1 MSKIAGLQIEVPN
14 IEFTLYTGNSSNS
27 QSFNTLNELIEVLRI
42 AIIDWKRAEGRGK
55 VAFKFSETYAEV
67 LEFIERDLI
76 SGISEENLRSKEDL
90 YRFFNQSVNK
100 QENLWS
106 FVWQNSY
113 YSTSPTFSVEPPML
127 SETNGD
133 NYKAGY
139 KILKNTSLEAYR
151 EFFSL
156 FKNNGQLINNLNSN
170 NQEKIE
176 GALAFLSIK
185 VQNKAILGLN
195 TNLDEKGADLIVK
208 MSQIS
213 SSIDSARVS
222 FENETKKHLEVQKD
236 RFEKADAEHVI
247 YIQELKNN
255 LTDFIQEK
263 REQVANLEDSYEQK
277 LKLKAPIE
285 FWEEKS
291 KKYKNS
297 ARNWSVGAIISGLL
311 IILTGVWALR
321 IGEQDLDKLKN
332 ISIIPVYFVPIALI
346 SLLIYILRTLIK
358 IAISNQHISV
368 EYAQKAALTDYYLS
382 MIQEGHL
389 GISVEEKQL
398 LLPTIFSKI
407 DSGLIK
413 SDSTGDSDITELLKI
428 LVAKK

>member
-1 MSKIAGLQIEVPN
+1 MSKVTGLQIVVPN
-14 IEFTLYTGNSSNS
+14 TEFMLNTGNGGNS
-27 QSFNTLNELIEVLRI
+27 QSFKSLNELIDILRI
-42 AIIDWKRAEGRGK
+42 AIVDWKRAEGRGK
-55 VAFKFSETYAEV
+55 AAFKFSETYAEV
-67 LEFIERDLI
+67 LEFIEKDLI
-76 SGISEENLRSKEDL
+76 SGISEENLNSREDL
-90 YRFFNQSVNK
+90 FKFFDQSVNK
-100 QENLWS
+100 QGNSWS
-106 FVWQNSY
+106 FIWQYSY
-113 YSTSPTFSVEPPML
+113 SNYHPTFDIQPPLL
-127 SETNGD
+127 SEVNGD

-139 KILKNTSLEAYR
+139 KILKNTSVEAYR
-151 EFFSL
+151 EFFEL
-156 FKNNGQLINNLNSN
+156 FRNSGQLINNLNSSN
-170 NQEKIE
+170 KAKIE
-176 GALAFLSIK
+176 GSLAFLSIK

-208 MSQIS
+208 MSQVS

-222 FENETKKHLEVQKD
+222 SEDETQKYLEAQKD

-247 YIQELKNN
+247 YIEELKDN
-255 LTDFIQEK
+255 LTDFIKEK
-263 REQVANLEDSYEQK
+263 REQFSNLEDSYEQK
-277 LKLKAPIE
+277 LKLKAPIK
-285 FWEEKS
+285 FWEDEA
-291 KKYKNS
+291 KKYKMS
-297 ARNWSVGAIISGLL
+297 AIYWSVGAVISGLL
-311 IILTGVWALR
+311 IILTGLWILK

-332 ISIIPVYFVPIALI
+332 ISIIPIYFVPIALI

-389 GISVEEKQL
+389 GISIEEKQL

>member
-1 MSKIAGLQIEVPN
+1 MSKVTGLQIVVPN
-14 IEFTLYTGNSSNS
+14 TEFRLNTGNGGNS
-27 QSFNTLNELIEVLRI
+27 QSFKSLNELIDTLRI
-42 AIIDWKRAEGRGK
+42 AIVDWKRAEGRGK

-67 LEFIERDLI
+67 LEFIEKDLI
-76 SGISEENLRSKEDL
+76 SGISEENLNSREDL
-90 YRFFNQSVNK
+90 FKFFNQFVNK
-100 QENLWS
+100 QGNSWS
-106 FVWQNSY
+106 FIWQFSY
-113 YSTSPTFSVEPPML
+113 SNYHPTFDIQPPLL
-127 SETNGD
+127 SEVNGD

-139 KILKNTSLEAYR
+139 KILKNTSVEAYR
-151 EFFSL
+151 EFFEL
-156 FKNNGQLINNLNSN
+156 FRNSGQLINNLNSSN
-170 NQEKIE
+170 KAKIE
-176 GALAFLSIK
+176 GSLAFLSIK

-208 MSQIS
+208 MSQVS

-222 FENETKKHLEVQKD
+222 FEDETQKYLEAQKD

-247 YIQELKNN
+247 YIEELKDN
-255 LTDFIQEK
+255 LTDFIKEK
-263 REQVANLEDSYEQK
+263 REQVSNLEDSYEQK
-277 LKLKAPIE
+277 LKLKAPIK
-285 FWEEKS
+285 FWEDEA
-291 KKYKNS
+291 KKYKMS
-297 ARNWSVGAIISGLL
+297 AIYWSVGAVISGLL
-311 IILTGVWALR
+311 IILTGLWILK

-332 ISIIPVYFVPIALI
+332 ISIIPIYFVPIALI
-346 SLLIYILRTLIK
+346 SLLIYILRILIK

-389 GISVEEKQL
+389 GISIEEKQL

>member
-1 MSKIAGLQIEVPN
+1 MSKVTGLQIVVPN
-14 IEFTLYTGNSSNS
+14 TEFMLNTGNGGNS
-27 QSFNTLNELIEVLRI
+27 QSFKSLNELIDILRI
-42 AIIDWKRAEGRGK
+42 AIVDWKRAEGRGK
-55 VAFKFSETYAEV
+55 AAFKFSETYAEV
-67 LEFIERDLI
+67 LEFIEKDLI
-76 SGISEENLRSKEDL
+76 SGISEENLNSREDL
-90 YRFFNQSVNK
+90 FKFFDQSVNK
-100 QENLWS
+100 QGNSWS
-106 FVWQNSY
+106 FIWQYSY
-113 YSTSPTFSVEPPML
+113 SNYHPTFDIQPPLL
-127 SETNGD
+127 SEVNGD

-139 KILKNTSLEAYR
+139 KILKNTSVEAYR
-151 EFFSL
+151 EFFEL
-156 FKNNGQLINNLNSN
+156 FRNSGQLINNLNSSN
-170 NQEKIE
+170 KAKIE
-176 GALAFLSIK
+176 GSLAFLSIK

-208 MSQIS
+208 MSQVS

-222 FENETKKHLEVQKD
+222 FEDETQKYLEAQKD
-236 RFEKADAEHVI
+236 RFEKADAKHVI
-247 YIQELKNN
+247 YIEELKDN
-255 LTDFIQEK
+255 LTNFIKEK
-263 REQVANLEDSYEQK
+263 REQVSNLEDSYEQK
-277 LKLKAPIE
+277 LKLKAPIK
-285 FWEEKS
+285 FWEDEA
-291 KKYKNS
+291 KKYKMS
-297 ARNWSVGAIISGLL
+297 AIYWSVGAVISGLL
-311 IILTGVWALR
+311 IILTGLWILK

-332 ISIIPVYFVPIALI
+332 ISIIPIYFVPIALI

-389 GISVEEKQL
+389 GISIEEKQL